1 MNVRQ
6 FGIKNA
12 ESADN
17 EMYDLM
23 DLNHMF
29 MSPEGLGFGTEVD
42 TMRIGQT
49 FIVTDEKPEQ
59 SNPSGDMWF
68 STYEEYDRFAK
79 FVNVGGCVLCYKPSD
94 SIPWRYLEVYVNMEK
109 SEIDHETGYLVCP
122 TTFKGTSRWYEAM
135 NLSDTEGELSEDAKM
150 YKDQTEIESAEHE
163 QEGRYYYIYA
173 YDSNGTDL
181 TTTDPTSVMYGHSEE
196 EGMYYYRYSTEY
208 SGTISFDNG
217 SSGSYFRLTIY
228 GPCLNPRWL
237 LYKNGEIIKTGKV
250 FAEITDTQKFVVD
263 THPATMEISRYSN
276 QGALLEDLYGS
287 SDFTT
292 ERIFE
297 IPRGDSYMTIMGEDN
312 APRAWIEVKKIVSP

>member
-12 ESADN
+12 DSGDN

-29 MSPEGLGFGTEVD
+29 MSPEGLGFGTEVE

-59 SNPSGDMWF
+59 MSPSGDMWF
-68 STYEEYDRFAK
+68 STYEEYDKFAK
-79 FVNVGGCVLCYKPSD
+79 FVNIGGCVLCYKPSD
-94 SIPWRYLEVYVNMEK
+94 SIPWRYLEVVVDMEK
-109 SEIDHETGYLVCP
+109 SEIDHETGYLVCA

-135 NLSDTEGELSEDAKM
+135 NLSDTEGEISADAKI
-150 YKDQTEIESAEHE
+150 YKDQTETTSSEHE
-163 QEGRYYYIYA
+163 QEGRYYYIYELN
-173 YDSNGTDL
+173 DSATEQF
-181 TTTDPTSVMYGHSEE
+181 SKEH
-196 EGMYYYRYSTEY
+196 EGKYYYRYSAEY

-228 GPCLNPRWL
+228 GPCTNPRWL
-237 LYKNGEIIKTGKV
+237 LYKNGEVIKTGKV
-250 FAEITDTQKFVVD
+250 TAEITQTQKFVVD

-276 QGALLEDLYGS
+276 SGTFLEDLYGS

-297 IPRGDSYMTIMGEDN
+297 IPRGNSYMTIMGEDN